1 MSGSSNRF
9 TGKWIGQRYCIEQEL
24 GRGGMGAVYRAFHVD
39 DPSNDVAIKLINRTQ
54 KMSSSD
60 LLRFQKEAALMSQ
73 LYHSNIIAF
82 HELGI
87 FQAEESKDFISGYYI
102 VMDYARGKDLKQ
114 SLTDDGRKDLAFLF
128 QVGLQVADALDY
140 THGKNII
147 HRDIKPQNIIV
158 SQAPGDTRGV
168 HIRVLDFGVAR
179 LGDAI
184 GRDEGA
190 TDDRAGTPLYMAPEQ
205 TVTGF
210 GVPDHRVDL
219 YSLGCVLYEIMT
231 GHPPL
236 NGDNREALERAHQ
249 TAEPEPLQ
257 NIRPDVPAVVAQI
270 IHKLLAKRPDDRYQ
284 TAFSLSADLLRVKAL
299 WEQKPRSVP
308 TFPLAMK
315 DAFFAVSAQ
324 LPLHGRTE
332 EIEAILN
339 EYNQVAEV
347 KARGRIT
354 VVSGAPGMGK
364 TRVLNEFRGNL
375 ASRRIKFVSGVFTQ
389 HENALPFNAL
399 ANAFNELLVKTAKTS
414 PVDADILSRKLKQV
428 IGPDAHLVAGV
439 VPGLKPFLTDI
450 PEPEDGT
457 DIEGDRYARFT
468 KAFSDFTKSL
478 VPDAQPLVMI
488 LDDVHWADEKSLSL
502 IEQFFSNAN
511 SLRFLLL
518 ANL

>member
-1 MSGSSNRF
+1 
-9 TGKWIGQRYCIEQEL
+9 
-24 GRGGMGAVYRAFHVD
+24 
-39 DPSNDVAIKLINRTQ
+39 
-54 KMSSSD
+54 
-60 LLRFQKEAALMSQ
+60 
-73 LYHSNIIAF
+73 
-82 HELGI
+82 
-87 FQAEESKDFISGYYI
+87 
-102 VMDYARGKDLKQ
+102 
-114 SLTDDGRKDLAFLF
+114 
-128 QVGLQVADALDY
+128 
-140 THGKNII
+140 
-147 HRDIKPQNIIV
+147 
-158 SQAPGDTRGV
+158 
-168 HIRVLDFGVAR
+168 
-179 LGDAI
+179 
-184 GRDEGA
+184 
-190 TDDRAGTPLYMAPEQ
+190 MAPEQ

-375 ASRRIKFVSGVFTQ
+375 ASRRIKFVSGV
-389 HENALPFNAL
+389 
-399 ANAFNELLVKTAKTS
+399 
-414 PVDADILSRKLKQV
+414 SRNTRT
-428 IGPDAHLVAGV
+428 PCHSMHSRMR
-439 VPGLKPFLTDI
+439 LTNC
-450 PEPEDGT
+450 
-457 DIEGDRYARFT
+457 
-468 KAFSDFTKSL
+468 
-478 VPDAQPLVMI
+478 
-488 LDDVHWADEKSLSL
+488 W
-502 IEQFFSNAN
+502 
-511 SLRFLLL
+511 
-518 ANL
+518 